1 MLKKFKFCFYP
12 PSLSSLSSPV
22 GHMLTDTVAGYGAL
36 MTELETLLAVST
48 IESLCNS
55 QKYIE

>member
-12 PSLSSLSSPV
+12 PSLSSPV
-22 GHMLTDTVAGYGAL
+22 AHMLTDTVAGYGAL